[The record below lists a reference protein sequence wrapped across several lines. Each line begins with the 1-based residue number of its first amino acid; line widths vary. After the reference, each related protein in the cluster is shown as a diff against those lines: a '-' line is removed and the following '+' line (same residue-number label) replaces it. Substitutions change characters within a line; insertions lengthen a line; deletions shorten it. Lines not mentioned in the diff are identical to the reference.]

1 MFGIHNVRCE
11 FQMWMSEDVRLSQG
25 QTYFEL
31 QHDLGEKVRERL
43 LVHLS
48 VMISVWSSVACL

>member
-1 MFGIHNVRCE
+1 MFGIHNVRCG
-11 FQMWMSEDVRLSQG
+11 FQMWMSEDVQLSQG

-31 QHDLGEKVRERL
+31 QHNLGEKVRVRL

-48 VMISVWSSVACL
+48 VMISDWSSVSCL

>member
-1 MFGIHNVRCE
+1 
-11 FQMWMSEDVRLSQG
+11 MWISEDVQLSQG

-31 QHDLGEKVRERL
+31 QHNLGEKVRERS

-48 VMISVWSSVACL
+48 VMISDWSSASCL